1 MQTTY
6 DVIEPGNKIEIRRE
20 ADDIIREPIVIQGEI
35 IQKGFLY
42 PEDGQPQGVTKTAG
56 VKIRVIS
63 VTGPSPKQVGEECVY
78 SMESINLFAKVL

>member
-20 ADDIIREPIVIQGEI
+20 PDDVIREPIVLRMQVLN
-35 IQKGFLY
+35 KGFLY
-42 PEDGQPQGVTKTAG
+42 PQDGQPEGTTKRAG
-56 VKIRVIS
+56 VKVRITH